1 MIQLLLVDDHPSVRE
16 GTKFMIEEN
25 SEYKVTMASSSEE
38 ALKFIQNDQ
47 FDLFIF
53 DLFMPDYSGIDLT
66 REVIS
71 TNEDAIVLIMTGFDL
86 EPHFNV
92 LMEAGV
98 SGFISKTA
106 SKNELITAINCAL
119 RKQAV
124 LPLSLLKQLRRSEFV
139 ICTEGAKKLTIS
151 LNEKEMQVL
160 IEAATGKTN
169 KEIAQKLLMSQRM
182 IEYHLTKIFTSLK
195 VNSRV
200 EAIAKAR
207 EMKLLPSELLIK

>member
-1 MIQLLLVDDHPSVRE
+1 VIQLLLVDDHPSVRE

-25 SEYKVTMASSSEE
+25 SEYKVTMASSSKE

-139 ICTEGAKKLTIS
+139 ICTEGAKKHTIS

-160 IEAATGKTN
+160 VEAATGKSN